1 MPHMSAPVIGKLC
14 TKDSSMVYR
23 VKWKELARH
32 MVKQLFIIL
41 SVGFMIIMCIRL
53 FSVSFDIEE
62 TFKHVSL
69 IQLPLMFLAIF
80 LFSLFFGVTI
90 GYLFKCSYVT
100 IENNEISGRNYWLLK
115 RRFKM
120 NEIEKTFTFNSNGM
134 PVVVVD
140 AGKKGQIFV
149 PIHIED
155 SEELFQQLDRYA

>member
-1 MPHMSAPVIGKLC
+1 
-14 TKDSSMVYR
+14 MVYR

-41 SVGFMIIMCIRL
+41 SVGFTIIMCIRL
-53 FSVSFDIEE
+53 FSVSFDFEE

-90 GYLFKCSYVT
+90 GYLLKCSYVT

-120 NEIEKTFTFNSNGM
+120 NEIEKAFPFNSNGM

-149 PIHIED
+149 PIHIEG